1 MRDVGWNDK
10 IVICGREKRKRG
22 RLTIKK
28 LISFK
33 YLRGVHTCCAV
44 NQSLPKIT
52 FYHIISYIVSFDS
65 IILTEI
71 SISENILCYC
81 IKYCINCRWK
91 ISSTLYIQKSNM
103 DRTDIFA
110 QHNANPRT
118 KTENTIAAMLV
129 TPGVLLIMPCTGRLR
144 RLKEVAFQASGI

>member
-1 MRDVGWNDK
+1 
-10 IVICGREKRKRG
+10 
-22 RLTIKK
+22 
-28 LISFK
+28 
-33 YLRGVHTCCAV
+33 
-44 NQSLPKIT
+44 
-52 FYHIISYIVSFDS
+52 
-65 IILTEI
+65 
-71 SISENILCYC
+71 
-81 IKYCINCRWK
+81 
-91 ISSTLYIQKSNM
+91 M